1 VQPPSFKVVT
11 RSSRLALAQ
20 TMEVITA
27 LIQATAKTA
36 PCTFTIVPYDAIG
49 DRERERWN
57 EFSAN
62 AGEEVR
68 IRKWTYELE
77 MAIVAGEVDIAVH
90 SGKDLTVHTMANT
103 LVFPVVG
110 RVDPRDVFIGLNV
123 ARIADLPPGAK
134 VGTNS
139 LRRRAQ
145 ILAMRP
151 DLEVV
156 PYSGNITTRIDT
168 ANMQM
173 KNVDGI
179 VIAAAGLE
187 RLNLNNVGREYFAPL
202 DFMPA
207 VSQGIMAVQI
217 HERDRA
223 LLEPLLAQ
231 IVEPETAAMWAAER
245 ELVAGLD
252 AGCDSAIGGYA
263 VVQDGQLRLYGRA
276 LAVDGTQTL
285 TDSEVGPLADAMAIG
300 RRLAERMAAKGAKDI
315 MTVGLQELNATRHKA
330 TAKRG

>member
-49 DRERERWN
+49 DRERERWS
-57 EFSAN
+57 EVSATVDN
-62 AGEEVR
+62 KVR

-77 MAIVAGEVDIAVH
+77 MAIVTGEVDIAVH
-90 SGKDLTVHTMANT
+90 SGKDLTVHTMEDT
-103 LVFPVVG
+103 LVFPVVA
-110 RVDPRDVFIGLNV
+110 RTDPRDVFIGLNV
-123 ARIADLPPGAK
+123 SRIADLPPGAK

-151 DLEVV
+151 DLEVI
-156 PYSGNITTRIDT
+156 PYSGNITTRIDAT
-168 ANMQM
+168 NMQL

-187 RLNLNNVGREYFAPL
+187 RLNLNNVGREYLAPL

-207 VSQGIMAVQI
+207 ASQGIMAVQI
-217 HERDRA
+217 HSRDRA
-223 LLEPLLAQ
+223 LLEPLMKQ
-231 IVEPETAAMWAAER
+231 IVEHETAAMWDAER
-245 ELVAGLD
+245 ALIAGLD
-252 AGCDSAIGGYA
+252 CGCDSAIGSYA
-263 VVQDGQLRLYGRA
+263 VVQDDQLRLYGRA
-276 LAVDGTQTL
+276 LAVDGSQSL
-285 TDSEVGPLADAMAIG
+285 TDSEAGPLADATTIG
-300 RRLAERMAAKGAKDI
+300 HNLAKRMADKGAREI
-315 MTVGLQELNATRHKA
+315 MQVGIQELNAARHSA